1 MSFYY
6 TYVMQNKAGLQYT
19 GYTHDLR
26 KRFQQHQQGESR
38 WTKGR
43 GPFTLIYYEACIS
56 EDDAKARELFLKSGR
71 GKNFLKKRLKR
82 FLSQTG

>member
-1 MSFYY
+1 
-6 TYVMQNKAGLQYT
+6 MQAKSGLQYT

-26 KRFQQHQQGESR
+26 KRFQQHQRGESR

-43 GPFTLIYYEACIS
+43 GPFKLVYYEACIS
-56 EDDAKARELFLKSGR
+56 EADAKARELFMKSGR
-71 GKNFLKKRLKR
+71 GKLFLKKRLKR